1 MQVEPELIRRCIKQ
15 DRKAQSLLYRR
26 CFDVLMGVCM
36 RYLRNEDDAV
46 EVLNV
51 GFLKI
56 LNKLDQRKPHVPFEA
71 WIRRV
76 MINTV
81 IDEYRKRR
89 QYEAHELRSDLSSY
103 GPHEPVYVDYNTAER
118 KFDAEAIEALIRQL
132 PAMSQQVFNLYAID
146 GYSHQEIGEML
157 GISDGT
163 SKWHVSF
170 ARKKLKAWLA
180 QAMKVMH
187 SMILI

>member
-1 MQVEPELIRRCIKQ
+1 
-15 DRKAQSLLYRR
+15 
-26 CFDVLMGVCM
+26 M
-36 RYLRNEDDAV
+36 RYLRNENDAV
-46 EVLNV
+46 EVLNI

-56 LNKLDQRKPHVPFEA
+56 LNKLDQRKAHVPFEA

-89 QYEAHELRSDLSSY
+89 KYEETEQQVDFSEYGAHEAV
-103 GPHEPVYVDYNTAER
+103 HVDYNAAER
-118 KFDAEAIEALIRQL
+118 KFDAAAIEALIRQL
-132 PAMSQQVFNLYAID
+132 PAVSQQVFNLHAID
-146 GYSHQEIGEML
+146 GYSHKEIAEML

-170 ARKKLKAWLA
+170 ARKKLKEWLA

-187 SMILI
+187 TMILI